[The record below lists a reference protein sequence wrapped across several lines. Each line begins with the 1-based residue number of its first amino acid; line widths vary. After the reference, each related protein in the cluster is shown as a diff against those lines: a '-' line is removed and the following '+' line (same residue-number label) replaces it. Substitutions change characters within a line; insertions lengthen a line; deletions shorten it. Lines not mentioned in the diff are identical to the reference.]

1 MIKQILKKQVILL
14 NLILFIMSNYGLAV
28 GDVLTMDLELRNL
41 PQPKGSKIVW
51 QDKAVEVNNIKVIS
65 SRLSSSLSK
74 DEIIN
79 FYKDILSQK
88 GWKLTGEYNLQD
100 ILSFEK
106 GDYFFYLGVIPNGKI
121 NDIYLVLSPRD
132 LRLCRVLVDYFFKEE
147 MAPDAEGK
155 DLSDIPKYPA
165 SKRRLNI
172 FTEREGAFV
181 LYETDASVEEVSGFY
196 RSLLPQLGWKLI
208 PVLNPKFLS
217 RFSEARVWLDKV
229 AILYFE
235 RGNETL
241 FITAYPTPR
250 GAYKA
255 RTLISITKNLMEEI
269 YPEEKEE

>member
-1 MIKQILKKQVILL
+1 
-14 NLILFIMSNYGLAV
+14 
-28 GDVLTMDLELRNL
+28 
-41 PQPKGSKIVW
+41 
-51 QDKAVEVNNIKVIS
+51 
-65 SRLSSSLSK
+65 
-74 DEIIN
+74 
-79 FYKDILSQK
+79 
-88 GWKLTGEYNLQD
+88 
-100 ILSFEK
+100 
-106 GDYFFYLGVIPNGKI
+106 
-121 NDIYLVLSPRD
+121 
-132 LRLCRVLVDYFFKEE
+132 
-147 MAPDAEGK
+147 
-155 DLSDIPKYPA
+155 
-165 SKRRLNI
+165 LNI

-208 PVLNPKFLS
+208 PFLNPKFLS

-250 GAYKA
+250 GTYYKA